1 MMPWFLGNSFNYNV
15 HWMWWGIAP
24 MMVWSLFWKGLALW
38 HAAKRSQPWWFIA
51 LLVVNTVGILEICY
65 LAFEI
70 KLFSSSYTPP
80 KKRQK
85 RDK

>member
-38 HAAKRSQPWWFIA
+38 HAAKRSQPWRFIA
-51 LLVVNTVGILEICY
+51 LLVVNTVGILEI
-65 LAFEI
+65 
-70 KLFSSSYTPP
+70 
-80 KKRQK
+80 
-85 RDK
+85 

>member
-70 KLFSSSYTPP
+70 K
-80 KKRQK
+80 
-85 RDK
+85 

>member
-1 MMPWFLGNSFNYNV
+1 
-15 HWMWWGIAP
+15 
-24 MMVWSLFWKGLALW
+24 VWSLFWKGLALW